1 EELFVETNPNATE
14 TDLENIRLRTK
25 ERQKEVLEVG
35 GLHIMGKERHE
46 SRSIDNQF
54 RGSSGRIGDVGSS
67 RFYLSLDDH
76 LMRIFMNP
84 KMRGIMESLGM
95 GNGEALEHRMITRSI
110 ENAQR
115 KVEGHNFD
123 IRKNLL
129 QYDDIANDQRKIV
142 YQQRDDILKASDI
155 TNAVKMMREQVFSD
169 LIAKYIPPQSYAEQ
183 WDLKGLTE
191 VLTNEFRVEI
201 DFEKKLA
208 DNPNLTEEEIYD
220 AVLLES

>member
-1 EELFVETNPNATE
+1 
-14 TDLENIRLRTK
+14 
-25 ERQKEVLEVG
+25 
-35 GLHIMGKERHE
+35 
-46 SRSIDNQF
+46 
-54 RGSSGRIGDVGSS
+54 
-67 RFYLSLDDH
+67 
-76 LMRIFMNP
+76 
-84 KMRGIMESLGM
+84 
-95 GNGEALEHRMITRSI
+95 
-110 ENAQR
+110 
-115 KVEGHNFD
+115 
-123 IRKNLL
+123 LL

-220 AVLLES
+220 AVLLESERLYAEKGAQANVSTDPTQFRRF